1 MTETTA
7 NITSS
12 AQTPLATATAG
23 KKPGTK
29 ASRQDSVRR
38 ELEAKVVPLGE
49 VFAAAG
55 FEIALVGGPVRDA
68 LLGITPHDL
77 DLTTSAR
84 PDETEA
90 VLRSWADAVWDVGR
104 NYGTLGARKGDDVFE
119 ITTYRSDDYQ
129 RDSRKPTVKFGDTLE
144 GDLFRRDFTVNSIAL
159 RLPTLEL
166 VDPTGGLNDLAAGV
180 LRTPIDPEESFSC
193 LLYTS
198 PSPRDS

>member
-7 NITSS
+7 NITPP
-12 AQTPLATATAG
+12 AQTPSVTAAAG
-23 KKPGTK
+23 EKPGTK
-29 ASRQDSVRR
+29 VSRQDAARR

-104 NYGTLGARKGDDVFE
+104 NYGTLGARKGDDVF
-119 ITTYRSDDYQ
+119 
-129 RDSRKPTVKFGDTLE
+129 P
-144 GDLFRRDFTVNSIAL
+144 
-159 RLPTLEL
+159 
-166 VDPTGGLNDLAAGV
+166 GGRPV
-180 LRTPIDPEESFSC
+180 P
-193 LLYTS
+193 
-198 PSPRDS
+198 PRFHG